1 MVEEKVNKVEETTAP
16 VEAPAEAAVAAPVEK
31 KKRRRRNYDD
41 YDAEVAASEKNK
53 KKNKVEETASTVEA
67 NGAAV
72 ARDSD
77 SESEVDDAKLDR
89 LVNED
94 EEEDD
99 LAEIDTSNIITTGRR
114 TRGKI
119 IDYKKTAKELDEQ
132 PKEEEEE
139 DDGDFNE

>member
-1 MVEEKVNKVEETTAP
+1 MAEEKDKVEDVAP
-16 VEAPAEAAVAAPVEK
+16 APVEK

-41 YDAEVAASEKNK
+41 YDADVAASEKINK
-53 KKNKVEETASTVEA
+53 KSKTGDEKVSETKNGIAAGA
-67 NGAAV
+67 N
-72 ARDSD
+72 DSD

-119 IDYKKTAKELDEQ
+119 IDYKKTAKELDEP
-132 PKEEEEE
+132 PKEEGEEE
-139 DDGDFNE
+139 DADFKEQ